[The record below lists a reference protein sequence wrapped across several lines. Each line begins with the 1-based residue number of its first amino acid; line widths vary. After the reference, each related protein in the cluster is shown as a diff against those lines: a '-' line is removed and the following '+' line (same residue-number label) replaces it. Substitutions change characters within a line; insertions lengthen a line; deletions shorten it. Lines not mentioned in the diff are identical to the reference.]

1 MIRYLRSVARNP
13 GFIVCCSSL
22 VRFFWFLDV
31 SIISS
36 LHCDAQ
42 NSEHYSHVAFRVSDA
57 RVPFRFLQILRKS
70 STGILTMKKAWLP
83 NKDTAWDL
91 VDVLSVGKETNDAER
106 TLSVTVP
113 LPAEGGGAGR
123 LRTTATVLQSTT
135 VPYDDSH
142 GIPADQLHD
151 LCAFNMVHEAPLVD
165 GLHRRYRK
173 DLIYTNIG
181 NNLLVSINPCKEIDV
196 YDTIIPYL
204 SGPST
209 DSKEKSTDVLQPHI
223 FALANHA
230 LSEKDYNAAK
240 RAASQSIMVCG
251 ESGSGKTEASKY
263 VMHFLLQA
271 DKEHQRHLNSL
282 TVGTLNAAF
291 SDLSTGPNKG
301 KSAVGKGSAAD
312 TAVLSSIL
320 GPSSVIFESFG
331 NARTQHNGNSSRFGK
346 YTKFQYSADQR
357 LISAY
362 TETFLLEQT
371 RLVTVGEG
379 EQNYHIFYALLNTKA
394 EASRLKLTRASDFK
408 ILCDSQAATDATA
421 TRGARPGAADELQ
434 RNLSEVSTSLRAV
447 DVTQEELQ
455 EIWSLLAALLHLG
468 NIECRSIVDEFKPQ
482 ADDNY
487 EQVELI
493 SPSMPLSELCYLL
506 GVSSLTFEVSIDVV
520 LWCPGAFCMRT
531 TKLSSGIRCLVSVS
545 MTP

>member
-1 MIRYLRSVARNP
+1 M
-13 GFIVCCSSL
+13 
-22 VRFFWFLDV
+22 
-31 SIISS
+31 
-36 LHCDAQ
+36 
-42 NSEHYSHVAFRVSDA
+42 
-57 RVPFRFLQILRKS
+57 
-70 STGILTMKKAWLP
+70 MKKAWLP

-123 LRTTATVLQSTT
+123 LRATAAVLQSTT

-142 GIPADQLHD
+142 GIAADQLHD

-196 YDTIIPYL
+196 YDTINPYL

-230 LSEKDYNAAK
+230 LSEKDNNAAK

-282 TVGTLNAAF
+282 TIGTLNAAF

-379 EQNYHIFYALLNTKA
+379 EQNYHIFYALLNTKT
-394 EASRLKLTRASDFK
+394 EASRLKLTKASDFK
-408 ILCDSQAATDATA
+408 ILCDSQAAAGAAAA
-421 TRGARPGAADELQ
+421 TRGGRPGAADELQ

-447 DVTQEELQ
+447 GVTQEELQ

-468 NIECRSIVDEFKPQ
+468 NIECRSIVDESKPQ

-506 GVSSLTFEVSIDVV
+506 GVSSLTFEVSFAIV
-520 LWCPGAFCMRT
+520 LWCPGGRLLCANSEPVSCDTLTWKMSAFR
-531 TKLSSGIRCLVSVS
+531 
-545 MTP
+545 